1 MKYFL
6 HTDHWARAQEA
17 LGHRVHRRA
26 GEGWEFLAIE
36 DSNPAGKLLYLPY
49 GPVAES
55 LRSFDQALV
64 AARELARDCGAVFLR
79 CEPVQAGLPEEGYEP
94 LLEARG
100 LRRAPSNQQPE
111 LSWVVD
117 LDASEQEILADMK
130 STNRNLYR
138 NIHKK
143 GVTFRKSTDPADLDI
158 LLGFLHATAARN
170 GFKAQSDDYLRT
182 VAENLLPAG
191 AGALFI
197 AELEGTPIAAA
208 FTYDS
213 EDTRVY
219 AHAALDDTHRKLSA
233 GIPLVVTLIMDAKES
248 GLAHVD
254 LWGIAPEGQPDHQ
267 WAGFTSFKKSFGG
280 HAVSYPGTWDLPVD
294 KPRYYAYTGLRTA
307 RGYAR
312 KGLAWARTAPGKA
325 RELVAAARTTARGN
339 GSADGTN

>member
-6 HTDHWARAQEA
+6 HTEHWARVQEA
-17 LGHRVHRRA
+17 LGHRVHRLS

-49 GPVAES
+49 GPLADS
-55 LRSFDQALV
+55 LRSFDKAIE
-64 AARELARDCGAVFLR
+64 AAKELARSCGAVFLR
-79 CEPVQAGLPEEGYEP
+79 CEPVNAGLPQEGYAP

-111 LSWVVD
+111 LSWIVD
-117 LDASEQEILADMK
+117 LDGTEQEILAGMK
-130 STNRNLYR
+130 STNRNLHR

-143 GVTFRKSTDPADLDI
+143 GVSFRKSTDPQDISI
-158 LLGFLHATAARN
+158 LLGFLRATAARN
-170 GFKAQSDDYLRT
+170 GFTAQSDDYLST
-182 VAENLLPAG
+182 VAEVLLPAG

-197 AELEGTPIAAA
+197 AELDGEPIAAA
-208 FTYDS
+208 FSYDS

-233 GIPLVVTLIMDAKES
+233 GIPLVVALILDAKES

-254 LWGIAPEGQPDHQ
+254 LWGVAPEGKPDHQ
-267 WAGFTSFKKSFGG
+267 WAGFTAFKKSFGG
-280 HAVSYPGTWDLPVD
+280 RGVSYPGTWDLPVD
-294 KPRYYAYTGLRTA
+294 KPRYFAYTGLRMA

-312 KGLAWARTAPGKA
+312 QGLAWARTVPGKA
-325 RELVAAARTTARGN
+325 QELLGAARGKLRG
-339 GSADGTN
+339 